1 MQPDLAHLF
10 RSGFTEGVAWNEPD
24 RRELGRAH
32 TTFLE
37 SGELATGVRSVVAE
51 SWRRSQTAG
60 ISAEHGLAPITLDR
74 PDLLEYRDEHR
85 LSRVFPLLYDIL
97 GRIAEDCGYVMA
109 LGDELGQ
116 LLWVCGEP
124 GVLRKAETIHF
135 AEGTAWN
142 EERAGTNAP
151 GTALR
156 LDAPVVIRA
165 AEHWGRQIHP
175 WSCAA
180 APIHDPI
187 TRSILGILDITGK
200 DDVATPQTL
209 GMVRT
214 AARMAEV
221 ELARIAA
228 VEAAQPRRVTA
239 RLRRGSDPA
248 GRIDPT
254 LQVQALGRPDCT
266 LRIAGRTIRLSP
278 RHSEILVLLMAARDG
293 VTGDQLA
300 LQVYPEDTRSSTV
313 RAELARLRTLL
324 GTDVLESRPYRL
336 SSPAVGDWQLVD
348 ELLAT
353 GQLREALTDYRGPLL
368 PYSEAPGVQ
377 ELREGVHHRI
387 RAALLASDDA
397 DLLAAWTR
405 TRWGADD
412 LVMWRQQAALLP
424 VGSPLRSLVRGEI
437 DRLDA
442 RFRVSSPR
450 R

>member
-1 MQPDLAHLF
+1 M
-10 RSGFTEGVAWNEPD
+10 AWDGPD

-32 TTFLE
+32 TTFQE
-37 SGELATGVRSVVAE
+37 TGELSTGVRSVVAA
-51 SWRRSQTAG
+51 SWQRAQTAG
-60 ISAEHGLAPITLDR
+60 ISAEHTLAPITLDR

-135 AEGTAWN
+135 AEGTAWD

-165 AEHWGRQIHP
+165 AEHWGRQVHP

-180 APIHDPI
+180 APIHDPA
-187 TRSILGILDITGK
+187 TQSILGILDITGK
-200 DDVATPQTL
+200 DDVASPQTL

-228 VEAAQPRRVTA
+228 VEAAPPRRVTSRPRSRA
-239 RLRRGSDPA
+239 SDPA
-248 GRIDPT
+248 TRLGPP
-254 LQVQALGRPDCT
+254 LQVQALGRPDCS
-266 LRIAGRTIRLSP
+266 LRIAGRTVRLSP
-278 RHSEILVLLMAARDG
+278 RHSEILVLLMAEPDG

-336 SSPAVGDWQLVD
+336 SCPAAGDWQLVD
-348 ELLAT
+348 ELLAA
-353 GQLREALTDYRGPLL
+353 GRLRAALTDYRGPLL
-368 PYSEAPGVQ
+368 PHSDAPGIQ
-377 ELREGVHHRI
+377 ELRDGLHHRV
-387 RAALLASDDA
+387 RAALLSCADP

-412 LVMWRQQAALLP
+412 LVMWQQQAALLP
-424 VGSPLRSLVRGEI
+424 AGSPLRALARAEA

-442 RFRVSSPR
+442 RFGVSDTR
-450 R
+450 M